1 MATYND
7 GDMLVD
13 NKTWNVYQRTN
24 GSWSLM
30 GNIKGEKGD
39 NGTPGNQLLIYL
51 VLLKQVVNF
60 IICIGQ
66 LQK

>member
-30 GNIKGEKGD
+30 GNIKGE
-39 NGTPGNQLLIYL
+39 
-51 VLLKQVVNF
+51 
-60 IICIGQ
+60 
-66 LQK
+66 

>member
-24 GSWSLM
+24 GSWSLV

-39 NGTPGNQLLIYL
+39 NGTPGNQLLCGG
-51 VLLKQVVNF
+51 VS
-60 IICIGQ
+60 
-66 LQK
+66 